1 MKMLKNKD
9 SISSTFIV
17 VILLC
22 LVCSVIVSASV
33 LFLKPIQKVNAERD
47 IQQNILKVANIP
59 FNKSNISDIYNTNII
74 EKILDLQSGELSD
87 KITPEI
93 YNKDS
98 LGTNIKY
105 SKKLSAKQDIAK
117 IIRRENFAKIYFV
130 KKNNKVDSIILP
142 IHGLGLWS
150 MMYAFIAI
158 TPDGKKVK
166 GITFYKQGETPGLGG
181 EVENLKWQEQ
191 FKGKT
196 IYKNNSVGIKLV
208 KKIPDIKPNKYFVD
222 ALSGATLT
230 TNGVQNTIDFWFGKL
245 GYKKFIENLKE
256 GDV

>member
-1 MKMLKNKD
+1 
-9 SISSTFIV
+9 
-17 VILLC
+17 
-22 LVCSVIVSASV
+22 
-33 LFLKPIQKVNAERD
+33 
-47 IQQNILKVANIP
+47 
-59 FNKSNISDIYNTNII
+59 
-74 EKILDLQSGELSD
+74 
-87 KITPEI
+87 
-93 YNKDS
+93 
-98 LGTNIKY
+98 
-105 SKKLSAKQDIAK
+105 
-117 IIRRENFAKIYFV
+117 
-130 KKNNKVDSIILP
+130 
-142 IHGLGLWS
+142 

-208 KKIPDIKPNKYFVD
+208 KKIPDTKPNKYFVD

-230 TNGVQNTIDFWFGKL
+230 TNGVHNTIDFWFGKL